1 MESIGN
7 NNKLKISVEAGIMIA
22 LTVLLNSI
30 KLYNLPK
37 GGSITLGGYV
47 PLMIFSLR
55 WGLKK
60 GLIVGM
66 TYGFLDSLIDPYV
79 IAPMQFLLD
88 YPLAYAMFGFTGIA
102 SKNIGFKSLNDKF
115 IVMGSA
121 VLANL
126 LRLLMAVL
134 SGIIFF
140 KEYLPDNF
148 PYILSSIIYN
158 GSYVIPN
165 MIISMVIIAI
175 ILPRLRKTK

>member
-1 MESIGN
+1 MENIGN
-7 NNKLKISVEAGIMIA
+7 NNKLKVLVEAGIMIA
-22 LTVLLNSI
+22 LTVLLNNI
-30 KLYNLPK
+30 KLYHLPK

-55 WGLKK
+55 WGIKK

-66 TYGFLDSLIDPYV
+66 TYGLLDALIDPYV
-79 IAPMQFLLD
+79 IAPIQFLLD
-88 YPLAYAMFGFTGIA
+88 YPLAYSMFGFAGIA
-102 SKNIGFKSLNDKF
+102 TKNIGFKSLNDKVR
-115 IVMGSA
+115 VMSSII
-121 VLANL
+121 LSNL

-148 PYILSSIIYN
+148 PYILSSIMYN

-165 MIISMVIIAI
+165 MIISMVIVAI
-175 ILPRLRKTK
+175 ILPRLRQTR